1 MDLLIIITSFILA
14 YSLFV
19 FIAYKLAQSFFPRIN
34 DEDELEI
41 KPRKMR
47 HRPSKRLSI

>member
-1 MDLLIIITSFILA
+1 MDLLIIIISFILA

-19 FIAYKLAQSFFPRIN
+19 FVAYKLAQSFFPRII

-41 KPRKMR
+41 KPRKVR
-47 HRPSKRLSI
+47 QRPSKRLSM